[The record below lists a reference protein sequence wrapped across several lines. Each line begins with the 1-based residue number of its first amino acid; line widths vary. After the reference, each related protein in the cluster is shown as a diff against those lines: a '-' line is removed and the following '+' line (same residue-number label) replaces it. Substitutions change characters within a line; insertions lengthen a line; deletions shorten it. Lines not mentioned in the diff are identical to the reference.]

1 MIDLATAFA
10 TNPLIAI
17 LRGLEPE
24 NALPISDTLIE
35 SGFRII
41 EVPLNSP
48 EPLVSIHRIAER
60 HGARAIIGAGTVL
73 NAGQVEAVA
82 DAGGRIIVSPNMNL
96 DVGRAAVARGLFWCP
111 GVMTPSE
118 AFAALEIGASVL
130 KFFPAEMIPPTA
142 IAAMRAVLPK
152 DDVVAAV
159 GGIFPRITWR
169 CIVPQAWTGSGWV
182 LPYSSRAIHWLIF
195 ASARGHSPMR
205 WRIRDETGA
214 CNRRYAWDRSRSGA
228 VACSC
233 RLVRHRGIRVS
244 I

>member
-17 LRGLEPE
+17 LRGLGPE

-96 DVGRAAVARGLFWCP
+96 DVGRAAVARGLYWCP

-152 DDVVAAV
+152 DAVVAAV
-159 GGIFPRITWR
+159 GGISPDSMALYRAAGVDGFGLGSALFKPGYTLADIRKR
-169 CIVPQAWTGSGWV
+169 AQAFTDALENPG
-182 LPYSSRAIHWLIF
+182 
-195 ASARGHSPMR
+195 
-205 WRIRDETGA
+205 
-214 CNRRYAWDRSRSGA
+214 
-228 VACSC
+228 
-233 RLVRHRGIRVS
+233 
-244 I
+244 